1 MTDAVEPAANPA
13 GDTPPSDARN
23 ILISGGSGFIGTELT
38 TQLRRAGHTVTLLVR
53 HPTRNADE
61 RMWDPDAGWLNP
73 EVIERAD
80 AVINLS
86 GASISK
92 LPWTLSYKRTIL
104 ESRVNATT
112 TLAAAIA
119 KAKNPPAVF
128 LSGSAVGYY
137 GDRPGEVLTE
147 QSGIG
152 EGFLPKVVDAWE
164 RASRL
169 ASPASRVVNVRT
181 GVVLGQGG
189 LTGTLK
195 LIAKLGGAGP
205 LGSGTQHWPWISLYD
220 EAAGIRHLLS
230 SELEGPVNLAG
241 PTPATAADVM
251 RTIAEQVHRPYWLP
265 APAWAIK
272 GILADAGRELILSDQ
287 NQSPQLLLDDGFVF
301 RDVDLEQTVEKAL
314 AG

>member
-1 MTDAVEPAANPA
+1 MH
-13 GDTPPSDARN
+13 

-38 TQLRRAGHTVTLLVR
+38 TQLRDAGHTVVRLVR
-53 HPTRNADE
+53 HPTRAADE
-61 RMWDPDAGWLNP
+61 RMWDPDARWLNQ
-73 EVIERAD
+73 ETVEHAD

-86 GASISK
+86 GASISR

-104 ESRVNATT
+104 DSRVNATT

-119 KAKNPPAVF
+119 RAENPPAVF

-147 QSGIG
+147 QSAMG

-164 RASRL
+164 RASQIAL
-169 ASPASRVVNVRT
+169 PATRVVNFRT
-181 GVVLGQGG
+181 GVVLGPGG
-189 LTGTLK
+189 LTKTLS
-195 LIAKLGGAGP
+195 LIARLGGAGP
-205 LGSGTQHWPWISLYD
+205 LGSGAQHWPWISLYD
-220 EAAGIRHLLS
+220 EAAGIRHLLES
-230 SELEGPVNLAG
+230 KLSGAVNLAA
-241 PTPATAADVM
+241 PTPATAAEVM
-251 RTIAEQVHRPYWLP
+251 RAIAEQVHRPYWLP

-287 NQSPQLLLDDGFVF
+287 NESSELIASDGFTF
-301 RDVDLEQTVEKAL
+301 RDTDLRQTVAKAL